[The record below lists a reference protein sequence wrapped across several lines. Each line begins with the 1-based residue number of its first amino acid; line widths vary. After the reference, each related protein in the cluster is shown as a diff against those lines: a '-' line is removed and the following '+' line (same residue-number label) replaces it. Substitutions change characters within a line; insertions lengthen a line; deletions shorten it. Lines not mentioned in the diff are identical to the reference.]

1 MSNSRGS
8 PSSHP
13 PACCWGLIWSEQVLY
28 IGVSVTWHS
37 WFVPRNK
44 ESNCKVMK
52 LSPTHRLSKNTY
64 TKMLHT
70 NCHCC
75 LKYQSHELFDMCTI
89 EWFLALFTLN
99 NGYLILVD
107 RFTSEN
113 YMQLEHGV
121 MWHTCNLSLWP
132 HRCLT
137 RKTCRVRSLS
147 LTAWPGNVL
156 VIVLSHL
163 WGNNYLTANFGRENK
178 FVSKC
183 SWWATESP
191 NDLWSR
197 AISLQDTLQT
207 IPRGNLVVL

>member
-52 LSPTHRLSKNTY
+52 LSLTCCLSKNTY

-70 NCHCC
+70 NCHYC
-75 LKYQSHELFDMCTI
+75 LKYQSHELFDMYTI

-107 RFTSEN
+107 RFTFEN
-113 YMQLEHGV
+113 YMQLENGV

-137 RKTCRVRSLS
+137 RKPCCVRSLPV
-147 LTAWPGNVL
+147 TAWPGL
-156 VIVLSHL
+156 KEMCLLLCSHTLEVIITSPPILGERINL
-163 WGNNYLTANFGRENK
+163 WASAAGRQLNH
-178 FVSKC
+178 
-183 SWWATESP
+183 
-191 NDLWSR
+191 
-197 AISLQDTLQT
+197 QT
-207 IPRGNLVVL
+207 IFGPEPFLYRIHFKQSQEGT